1 MATKRNYPNN
11 YFAWYNDDNRLAV
24 VALDVGGSYCTLSA
38 YNNKSDCESN
48 GGTWVV
54 GGTTTTDKYDTYTGS
69 DVTNGIR
76 MHYHSK
82 YTSVSDID
90 DNLTTG
96 AGVDSG
102 LHPAIVDYVKSRML
116 EDMGDLQNSQYF
128 SHFLSCFH

>member
-24 VALDVGGSYCTLSA
+24 VARVLTSDV
-38 YNNKSDCESN
+38 SDSTE
-48 GGTWVV
+48 TIQ
-54 GGTTTTDKYDTYTGS
+54 DKYDTYTGS
-69 DVTNGIR
+69 DVTDGIR

-82 YTSVSDID
+82 YTSVSLIG

-102 LHPAIVDYVKSRML
+102 LHPAIVDYVKSRIL
-116 EDMGDLQNSQYF
+116 EDTGDLQNSQYF
-128 SHFLSCFH
+128 RQKYEMSIKQYPHRKTGVRNLSVPRL